1 MRLGIGI
8 IDYLVGNRAG
18 RRVRSL
24 FEAII
29 WTWFSENIDL
39 VGRES
44 ETSTCLVGNLV
55 GRKMKALLCAVT
67 VEDLPLNQIGSSL
80 ENSNRLKK

>member
-8 IDYLVGNRAG
+8 IDYFVGNRAG

-29 WTWFSENIDL
+29 WTWFSEKHRLGWSGIGNIDL
-39 VGRES
+39 
-44 ETSTCLVGNLV
+44 L
-55 GRKMKALLCAVT
+55 GRKSGRTENESTLVRGHRG
-67 VEDLPLNQIGSSL
+67 GSSAK
-80 ENSNRLKK
+80 SNRIVLGKY